1 MVDALH
7 LVALSVAFLAFLSV
21 GFFGMKFLI
30 DIWTIQAPER
40 LEAARQTP
48 ANPTSEA
55 RTEPPAAV
63 SGGPNESPG
72 LPLPANARRP
82 TDTGA
87 TPVILP
93 PDQNLEAAEAE
104 DTVQQTTPTTQG
116 SVSRDMRAVFIRL
129 YLTLAVVVI
138 LSLHATTWPTAL
150 RSLYTNALSFVY
162 LSFWAPQIY
171 RNTMRNSRRALKF
184 EFVIGQSCLRLA
196 PFAYFYTVSDNV
208 LSVTADRNAAYVLI
222 AWVWIQVWVL
232 ISQEILGPRFFIRSA
247 WAPPAYDYHPVLR
260 EDDEESGAR
269 MPIGFTQATAGPSSP
284 TSKPGGSSERGR
296 RIFDCAI
303 CMQNLEVPVV
313 PAGGDRNEGGTAAAA
328 SIFSRRNYMV
338 TPCRYGPEPPV

>member
-1 MVDALH
+1 MVDAIH
-7 LVALSVAFLAFLSV
+7 LMALSAAFLGFLSV
-21 GFFGMKFLI
+21 GFFGMKFLM
-30 DIWTIQAPER
+30 DIWTVQAPER
-40 LEAARQTP
+40 LEAARQRP
-48 ANPTSEA
+48 ANPTDEA
-55 RTEPPAAV
+55 RAQPPVAV
-63 SGGPNESPG
+63 SGGPDEPPG
-72 LPLPANARRP
+72 LPLPVTARRA

-93 PDQNLEAAEAE
+93 PDQDLEAAAAG
-104 DTVQQTTPTTQG
+104 DAAQPTIQTAQG
-116 SVSRDMRAVFIRL
+116 SASGDMKAVFIRL
-129 YLTLAVVVI
+129 YLALAVVMI

-150 RSLYTNALSFVY
+150 RSAYTNVVSFVY
-162 LSFWAPQIY
+162 LSFWVPQIY
-171 RNTMRNSRRALKF
+171 RNTMRNSRRALRF

-196 PFAYFYTVSDNV
+196 PFVYFYTVSDNV
-208 LSVTADRNAAYVLI
+208 LSVTVDRNAAYVLI

-269 MPIGFTQATAGPSSP
+269 MPIGFTQATAEPSSP
-284 TSKPGGSSERGR
+284 SSKPGQGSERGL

-303 CMQNLEVPVV
+303 CMQNLKVPVV
-313 PAGGDRNEGGTAAAA
+313 VAGGNGNESSTVAAA

-338 TPCRYGPEPPV
+338 TPCRYDLELIM